1 MKIRSDIEKNTR
13 KTEIQE
19 KQDAQLRQLV
29 ILSFHIQYK
38 VVYIEKR

>member
-19 KQDAQLRQLV
+19 KQDAQVATTRNPIV
-29 ILSFHIQYK
+29 SYTI
-38 VVYIEKR
+38 